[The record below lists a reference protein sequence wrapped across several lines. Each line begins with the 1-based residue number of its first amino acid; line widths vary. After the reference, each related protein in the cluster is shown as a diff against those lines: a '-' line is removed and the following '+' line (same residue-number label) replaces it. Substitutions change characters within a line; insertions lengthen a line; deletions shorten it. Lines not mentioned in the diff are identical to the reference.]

1 MPMFY
6 YFNHLKLFLSPSFPL
21 MVQGR
26 GRDRVSTLS
35 CSSSS
40 WTSSTYSAKMSKTLT
55 SLHRVKQ
62 TKQQTEH
69 FFFEAQTLPIP
80 PIALKKIEKPQHQTH
95 GFCPLIYFL
104 FIAQTVRVT
113 GLRGRWAR
121 WWRIWCSS
129 LRRCC
134 KNFTAEHSGETMK
147 TCSTFWQIRSGR
159 WEKRPIEI
167 CFCHERAVKT
177 SKLQSFIDQMKIMFS
192 LFFFFIGDALSECT
206 VCVLTDTLLLS
217 RLLRKAWATKRRP
230 CRPSTRAPTKSCSIS
245 CLNREIPRK
254 RRRPSS
260 GRYGPS

>member
-1 MPMFY
+1 MDII
-6 YFNHLKLFLSPSFPL
+6 HILSEDE
-21 MVQGR
+21 QN
-26 GRDRVSTLS
+26 TH
-35 CSSSS
+35 
-40 WTSSTYSAKMSKTLT
+40 LT
-55 SLHRVKQ
+55 SQGKANETTNRA
-62 TKQQTEH
+62 
-69 FFFEAQTLPIP
+69 FLPRGSNSSHL
-80 PIALKKIEKPQHQTH
+80 AYCVKKIEKPLHQTH

-177 SKLQSFIDQMKIMFS
+177 SKLQSFIHQMKIMFS
-192 LFFFFIGDALSECT
+192 LFFFIGDALS
-206 VCVLTDTLLLS
+206 
-217 RLLRKAWATKRRP
+217 
-230 CRPSTRAPTKSCSIS
+230 
-245 CLNREIPRK
+245 
-254 RRRPSS
+254 
-260 GRYGPS
+260 